1 MSEPHLAGDRRPTLS
16 ALRRL
21 LPYVRPHRAALVGSG
36 VAALA
41 GTLAGLAIPLVTR
54 AIVDGPVAHRDL
66 STLPWLVLG
75 VLAFGLVE
83 AGLIFLRRMLVARP
97 SNQVE
102 ATMQI
107 GRAHV

>member
-1 MSEPHLAGDRRPTLS
+1 
-16 ALRRL
+16 
-21 LPYVRPHRAALVGSG
+21 
-36 VAALA
+36 
-41 GTLAGLAIPLVTR
+41 
-54 AIVDGPVAHRDL
+54 VDGPVAHRDL

-102 ATMQI
+102 ATM
-107 GRAHV
+107 RADLYAHLQRLPVAFHDRWASGQLLSRATTDLSAIRRFFGQPDPLRDQK